1 MSLTIDPM
9 MIRTVLVDD
18 EIDSILVLKALL
30 QTNCPEVG
38 IVGEASDIQTA
49 LDVIEKCSPDLL
61 LLDIAIDNGNAFDL
75 LNRLDINRFQVIF
88 VTAFN
93 DRAIDAFRYSA
104 VDYLLKPVD
113 GVLLQKAVQKVTE
126 NSRGRQMVDQLK
138 VLLGNMGA
146 LQMSQ
151 QKMAIPTLGGMT
163 FVPLQEIMRF
173 EADGSYTRIHLQ
185 GGRHVV
191 STRSFREYELILPES
206 IFFRVHHSH
215 IVHLNKVREYQKGR
229 GGFVIMEDG
238 TSIEVAIRRREEFL
252 KKLLK

>member
-1 MSLTIDPM
+1 

-18 EIDSILVLKALL
+18 EIDSILVLRKLL
-30 QTNCPEVG
+30 ETHCPEVE
-38 IVGEASDIQTA
+38 IVGEARGIAKA
-49 LDVIEKCSPDLL
+49 LEVIEKTSPDLL

-75 LNRLDINRFQVIF
+75 LNRLDITRFQVIF

-113 GVLLQKAVQKVTE
+113 GAFLQTAIQKVA
-126 NSRGRQMVDQLK
+126 GRSKEKEAAGQLK
-138 VLLGNMGA
+138 VLLDNISA

-151 QKMAIPTLGGMT
+151 QKMAIPTLSGMT
-163 FVPLQEIMRF
+163 FISLKDIMRF
-173 EADGSYTRIHLQ
+173 EADGSYTRIHLED
-185 GGRHVV
+185 GRQIV
-191 STRSFREYELILPES
+191 STRSFREYETILPETM
-206 IFFRVHHSH
+206 FYRVHHSH

-229 GGFVIMEDG
+229 GGYIIMEDG
-238 TSIEVAIRRREEFL
+238 AAIEVAIRRREEFL